1 MGRIGTLRLPPQGQ
15 PEVKQEAAVC
25 LVLHAHTVAS
35 VHKTSLALHVTGAR
49 PYAQAGLVFQGHN
62 QKFGSENEKVVIL
75 L

>member
-1 MGRIGTLRLPPQGQ
+1 M
-15 PEVKQEAAVC
+15 C

-35 VHKTSLALHVTGAR
+35 VHKTGLALHVTGAR

-62 QKFGSENEKVVIL
+62 RKFGSENEKVVIL